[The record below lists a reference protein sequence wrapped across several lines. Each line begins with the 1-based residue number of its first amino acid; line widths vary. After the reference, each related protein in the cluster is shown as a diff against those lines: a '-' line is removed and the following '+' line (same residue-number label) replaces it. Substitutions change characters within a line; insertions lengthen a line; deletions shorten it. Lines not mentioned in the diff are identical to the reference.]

1 MSTTLVTSRTRQS
14 TTTPTST
21 RRSIATSSTSS
32 TPRPGPS
39 TSTTTT
45 TPTTSSS
52 PTSTSQSNLASE
64 FATSQLETDDRSP
77 SPTEASLQSSSPYTN
92 TPVIA
97 TCSTNSDCAYNKI
110 CSNERCVTM
119 DSAAPFGGA
128 DSSSRLTTGSAI
140 GMGTGLVAL
149 LMLLTGIAVWILK
162 RRARRPRN
170 QSIEAPIQSRSRT
183 TSDATDQKTLVA
195 SMPNSPQYPP
205 FNSQSAMNPGLFARV
220 VVPQEIKEVASSRHG
235 SMDRKALPLLPL
247 PQLPLPPV
255 PKETKIY
262 ALNVSINKSMIMD
275 EDMMQAVSPMRG
287 NDTPRGCAT
296 PRDRAPRYKF
306 EEYVPPAANAPPPI
320 AISRTPASESQ
331 SSEYELAQYPKKE
344 QQSEAVPLPDG
355 GPNGGLE
362 PLSPVVETFTSSDSK
377 ARQLSLPDLPPP
389 SPSFSFRSYDWY
401 QDIIEEPSNG
411 NGARTPTQAKFPQTL
426 SLFPQ
431 STPRNMDLG
440 VLPEPSSPG
449 ASSIASGTHLH
460 PSSAAMLSPTS
471 PNFRLSPTVYTP
483 PPRQSSQPQPPPQP
497 QQHVQKQKT
506 QTKSSL
512 RTSAVSAVSHK
523 TRESRSWLPAEGL
536 YLADEGGLT
545 RYLTFRR
552 GNEDSRPT
560 SYSPLA

>member
-21 RRSIATSSTSS
+21 RSIATSSTSS
-32 TPRPGPS
+32 TPRPRP
-39 TSTTTT
+39 TSSTTT

-52 PTSTSQSNLASE
+52 PKSTSQSNLASE
-64 FATSQLETDDRSP
+64 LATSQLETDDRST
-77 SPTEASLQSSSPYTN
+77 SPTEASLQSNSPYTN
-92 TPVIA
+92 TPAIA
-97 TCSTNSDCAYNKI
+97 TCSMNSDCAYDKI

-128 DSSSRLTTGSAI
+128 DSTSRLTTGSAI

-149 LMLLTGIAVWILK
+149 LMLLTGITVWILK
-162 RRARRPRN
+162 RRAQRPRN
-170 QSIEAPIQSRSRT
+170 QSVEAPIQSRSRT

-195 SMPNSPQYPP
+195 SMPNSPQYPA
-205 FNSQSAMNPGLFARV
+205 FNSQSAMNPGLFTRV
-220 VVPQEIKEVASSRHG
+220 IAPQETKEVASSRHG

-247 PQLPLPPV
+247 PQLPLPPI
-255 PKETKIY
+255 PKETKVY

-287 NDTPRGCAT
+287 NDTPRGGAT
-296 PRDRAPRYKF
+296 QRDRAPRYKF
-306 EEYVPPAANAPPPI
+306 EEYIPPVANAPPPI
-320 AISRTPASESQ
+320 AISRAPAPGLQ
-331 SSEYELAQYPKKE
+331 SSEYELGQYPKKE
-344 QQSEAVPLPDG
+344 QQSEAVPLSDG

-411 NGARTPTQAKFPQTL
+411 NGARTPTQAKFPKML

-431 STPRNMDLG
+431 STTRNMDLG

-483 PPRQSSQPQPPPQP
+483 PPRQLSQS
-497 QQHVQKQKT
+497 QQHIQKQKT
-506 QTKSSL
+506 QTKSSS
-512 RTSAVSAVSHK
+512 RISAVSTASHK

-552 GNEDSRPT
+552 GNEDNRPT

>member
-1 MSTTLVTSRTRQS
+1 MDETVINRRTRQS

-21 RRSIATSSTSS
+21 QRSIATSSTSS
-32 TPRPGPS
+32 TPRPSG
-39 TSTTTT
+39 STTPT

-52 PTSTSQSNLASE
+52 PTSTSQSSLASE
-64 FATSQLETDDRSP
+64 LATSQLETDDRSP
-77 SPTEASLQSSSPYTN
+77 SPTEASLQSTSLYTN
-92 TPVIA
+92 TPAIA
-97 TCSTNSDCAYNKI
+97 TCSTNSDCANDRI
-110 CSNERCVTM
+110 CSNERCITM

-128 DSSSRLTTGSAI
+128 DSTSRLTTGSAI
-140 GMGTGLVAL
+140 VMGTGLVAL
-149 LMLLTGIAVWILK
+149 LMLLTGFAVWILK
-162 RRARRPRN
+162 RRAQRPGN
-170 QSIEAPIQSRSRT
+170 QSIEAPMQSRSRT
-183 TSDATDQKTLVA
+183 TSNATDQKTLVA
-195 SMPNSPQYPP
+195 SMPNSPQYPA
-205 FNSQSAMNPGLFARV
+205 FNSQSAMSPGLFARMV
-220 VVPQEIKEVASSRHG
+220 APQEIKEVASSRHG
-235 SMDRKALPLLPL
+235 SMDKKALPLLPL
-247 PQLPLPPV
+247 PQLPLPPI

-287 NDTPRGCAT
+287 NDTPRGGAT

-306 EEYVPPAANAPPPI
+306 EEYVPPVANAPPPI
-320 AISRTPASESQ
+320 AISRAPAPGSQ
-331 SSEYELAQYPKKE
+331 SSEYELGQYPKKE
-344 QQSEAVPLPDG
+344 QESKVVPLSDR

-362 PLSPVVETFTSSDSK
+362 PLSPVVETVASLDGK

-411 NGARTPTQAKFPQTL
+411 NGARTPTQVKFPPTL

-431 STPRNMDLG
+431 STSRNMDLG

-449 ASSIASGTHLH
+449 ASSIASGTFLH
-460 PSSAAMLSPTS
+460 PSSAALLSPTS

-483 PPRQSSQPQPPPQP
+483 PPRQSSQPQ
-497 QQHVQKQKT
+497 QHVQKQKT
-506 QTKSSL
+506 ETKSSS
-512 RTSAVSAVSHK
+512 RTSAASTTSHK

-552 GNEDSRPT
+552 GNEDNRPT